1 MKNLLILLALVPML
15 TLVGCAGEG
24 GGSSNLDLP
33 FIGDISTES
42 SGKGRYDAWAAVEG
56 KKVDAIKAVAIA
68 EREEAKAKAAEAS
81 SMQIILDTPEKIA
94 AWAAYQNMRILGDAV
109 IALAGGKQNPLAQL
123 QPTPMPK
130 SGFAEGAE
138 VVLGGVARVVESPTG
153 IAGIVGYTV
162 GQAARGAAQGQRVT
176 ATDNAQVTINQ
187 ATASGESSAS
197 AGNGAGAGKTESA
210 GTITAEQHNQ
220 CTTCAGGRACTIEE
234 INGCFIRD
242 YGHDTEMRDGKIWL
256 GDEQVWPR

>member
-1 MKNLLILLALVPML
+1 MKNILILLALLPL
-15 TLVGCAGEG
+15 SGCAGEG

-42 SGKGRYDAWAAVEG
+42 TGKGRYDAWASVEG

-68 EREEAKAKAAEAS
+68 EREEAKAKAVEAGN
-81 SMQIILDTPEKIA
+81 MQIVLDTPEKIA

-130 SGFAEGAE
+130 SGFAEGTEA
-138 VVLGGVARVVESPTG
+138 VLGGVARMVESPTG
-153 IAGIVGYTV
+153 LAGAVGYTV
-162 GQAARGAAQGQRVT
+162 GQAARGAAQGQRVM

-187 ATASGESSAS
+187 ATASGESSAN
-197 AGNGAGAGKTESA
+197 AGGGAGSGKTESSGA
-210 GTITAEQHNQ
+210 ITAAQYEQ
-220 CTTCAGGRACTIEE
+220 CTTCAGGRTCTIEE
-234 INGCFIRD
+234 INGCFITD
-242 YGHDTEMRDGKIWL
+242 YGYDTEIRDGKIWL
-256 GDEQVWPR
+256 GDTQVWPR